1 MESIILEDT
10 LVRMRPI
17 AAQDIPNIQRLAAAE
32 EIARN
37 TFVPHPYPPEA
48 AADFVQK
55 AQEHWQLDEGFVFA
69 IIEKAGGQ
77 FAGCMGIHPTPAHNR
92 AEVGYWI
99 GLPYW
104 GRGLATAALRLLIQ
118 FGFEELQLNRIAA
131 GHFPQNPA
139 SGRVMQK
146 ADMRYEGRL
155 RGARYHRGEYKDEVR
170 YAILRRDY
178 EARQAPAG
186 TGITKETA
194 ED

>member
-1 MESIILEDT
+1 MEDIVLEDA
-10 LVRMRPI
+10 LARMRPI
-17 AAQDIPNIQRLAAAE
+17 ADQDIPSIQHLASAE

-37 TFVPHPYPPEA
+37 TFVPHPYPPGA
-48 AADFVQK
+48 AAEFVQK
-55 AQEHWQLDEGFVFA
+55 AQEHWQNEDGFVFA
-69 IIEKAGGQ
+69 IIEKESGQ

-99 GLPYW
+99 GLPFW

-118 FGFEELQLNRIAA
+118 FGFEELKLNRIAA

-155 RGARYHRGEYKDEVR
+155 RGTRFHRGEYKDELH
-170 YAILRRDY
+170 YAILRQDY
-178 EARQAPAG
+178 ETRTAAAG
-186 TGITKETA
+186 AGKTKETA